1 MKLYEIR
8 YLQHDGTQRTEIAK
22 NATEKC
28 SIINR
33 CEDRGDTVESVRAFD
48 PTPVED
54 RFYA

>member
-1 MKLYEIR
+1 MKLYEIK
-8 YLQHDGTQRTEIAK
+8 YTQHDGTQRTAIAK